1 MKKILSVFAM
11 MAMLFAACTP
21 EDQPGTNNGGNE
33 NEGGN
38 NNGGENTEKPE
49 AAPELKL
56 TSVGELEFTAEG
68 GEGQI
73 SYVLKNPVEGV
84 EIAATCEADWV
95 EIVRAGE
102 SRTIFNVAPYESTE
116 SPRST
121 KVVVSYDKLSVEVAV
136 TQSPVVEE
144 EPVVPGPEDPNA
156 PDVTAAMTYYTAE
169 YYGNA
174 ESEGYCY
181 YVVISDTEVSYNEQ
195 GQMLVADGA
204 NYYILDLYSSVAVGD
219 GEKILPNGEYTFDAS
234 STGAPGTMSQYYS
247 TYVTV
252 PAGSQNV
259 VQLSY
264 TAGTVTVSDN
274 KIEALITL
282 EDGKVHKVVY
292 EGSLNFGGGGNTGES
307 VSTLTG
313 DVELSHDECLI
324 IAYNWGDYYEV
335 GLDNYTFEVYTNAE
349 TGVGDYFIFETLTS
363 ADTFVGNYTFLT
375 DATEVLDNLVMP
387 ASMDEDY
394 NLLGSWYLSLGWNEE
409 YEGPAIDGVTVAP
422 LFDGEMVFECDEEAG
437 TCTILL
443 DGYDDAGNNVVA
455 SLSGMYMLEDNSEE
469 AAYVKK
475 NRASSKS
482 NGLKN
487 IKSLKTPSKS
497 NTFVMAR

>member
-56 TSVGELEFTAEG
+56 TTAATLDFTAEG
-68 GEGQI
+68 GDGSI
-73 SYVLKNPVEGV
+73 SYVISNPVEGV
-84 EIAATCEADWV
+84 TVSAACEADWV
-95 EIVRAGE
+95 TGLKAGE
-102 SRTIFNVAPYESTE
+102 TRATFTVAPYESTE
-116 SPRST
+116 APRST
-121 KVVVSYDKLSVEVAV
+121 KIVLTYDKAPAVEVNV
-136 TQSPVVEE
+136 TQQPAAAEVK
-144 EPVVPGPEDPNA
+144 PDA
-156 PDVTAAMTYYTAE
+156 PDVEFAATYLFGEYAGN
-169 YYGNA
+169 YYGT
-174 ESEGYCY
+174 EGY
-181 YVVISDTEVSYNEQ
+181 
-195 GQMLVADGA
+195 
-204 NYYILDLYSSVAVGD
+204 NYYIVLTDMLFDLTEQGMAFYPDSHAYILDIYSEVAVGD
-219 GEKILPNGEYTFDAS
+219 GENIIPNGTYELDMTSA
-234 STGAPGTMSQYYS
+234 GGPGTIAKEFSS
-247 TYVTV
+247 YVAVDEKLNQFGFTS
-252 PAGSQNV
+252 AT
-259 VQLSY
+259 L
-264 TAGTVTVSDN
+264 TVTDN
-274 KIEALITL
+274 KL
-282 EDGKVHKVVY
+282 ELVAVVDGKTHKVTY
-292 EGSLNFGGGGNTGES
+292 EGSLLLTMPGQGGGNTGES

-469 AAYVKK
+469 ASYVKK

-497 NTFVMAR
+497 NTFVIAR